1 MNRDL
6 KFGGYL
12 LSFCGALRKEFPKI
26 QVLNFVY
33 KKLHTHEIAGFPL
46 VSNNIVL
53 IASFFFACNFKR
65 VGFLKLLATYFVFLS
80 KSTS

>member
-12 LSFCGALRKEFPKI
+12 LSFCGALRKEF
-26 QVLNFVY
+26 
-33 KKLHTHEIAGFPL
+33 LHTHEIAGFPL

-80 KSTS
+80 KSTP